1 MSLRLFCLWGKVRLA
16 FTEMRNRVRMPV
28 SGHPYHTNAACGSA
42 PGSSI
47 VDGTPITQCP
57 RRAYPW
63 DAAMLSI
70 DRPVLEMCYLLGLAD
85 PGRSSGEKRNAW
97 SIVLSET
104 VLVLVIESRQP

>member
-1 MSLRLFCLWGKVRLA
+1 M
-16 FTEMRNRVRMPV
+16 RVRT
-28 SGHPYHTNAACGSA
+28 GRFN
-42 PGSSI
+42 

-57 RRAYPW
+57 WRAYQW
-63 DAAMLSI
+63 DAAMPSI